1 MFNNHNLPKSL
12 INEVSNL
19 LGNTNADFELP
30 QVLQDVVAEAARD
43 YLMCP
48 TQEDRKAIVEWH
60 AEQVIDT
67 DELEQNVLVNFERA
81 VAHAAASGVVAED
94 KDKKPA
100 TERIADIV
108 AKKEAKAAG
117 PKKPLAKST
126 RGMGLSTTERIA
138 HIVARKAEREKQ
150 MQTNSVDHSH
160 LLDVLSSLNEDEFN
174 AYIDILSES
183 EVAALEQIINEAEE
197 YHKGPDGVL
206 MVTVN
211 GKTMT
216 AQEYHKAERMAD
228 SVRGRVRRGN
238 QSAAKHNFTVS
249 KIKNYLGKK

>member
-12 INEVSNL
+12 INEANSI
-19 LGNTNADFELP
+19 LGKTNTDFELP

-43 YLMCP
+43 YLLCP
-48 TQEDRKAIVEWH
+48 TQEDRKSIVEWH

-81 VAHAAASGVVAED
+81 VEHAANNGMVAEA

-108 AKKEAKAAG
+108 AKREEREEKAAG

-126 RGMGLSTTERIA
+126 RGMGLSKTERIA
-138 HIVARKAEREKQ
+138 HILARKAERKKQ

-160 LLDVLSSLNEDEFN
+160 LLDVLASLNEDEFN

-183 EVAALEQIINEAEE
+183 EVAALEQIINENT
-197 YHKGPDGVL
+197 K
-206 MVTVN
+206 
-211 GKTMT
+211 
-216 AQEYHKAERMAD
+216 
-228 SVRGRVRRGN
+228 
-238 QSAAKHNFTVS
+238 
-249 KIKNYLGKK
+249 

>member
-81 VAHAAASGVVAED
+81 VEHAANKGMIAEA

-100 TERIADIV
+100 TERIADIN
-108 AKKEAKAAG
+108 AKRQARVAG
-117 PKKPLAKST
+117 PKKTLAKST

-216 AQEYHKAERMAD
+216 AQEYHNAERMAD
-228 SVRGRVRRGN
+228 SVRGRVSRGKK
-238 QSAAKHNFTVS
+238 SAAKHNFTTA
-249 KIKNYLGKK
+249 KIKNYLGNK